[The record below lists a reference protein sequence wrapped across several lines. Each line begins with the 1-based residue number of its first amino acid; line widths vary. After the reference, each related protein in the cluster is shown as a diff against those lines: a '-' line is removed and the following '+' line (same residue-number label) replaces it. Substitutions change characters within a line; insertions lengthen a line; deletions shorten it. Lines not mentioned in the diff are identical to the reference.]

1 MWTQQLPNIHI
12 RDYPAERCIFVGFH
26 HGFHDEV
33 VVQTC
38 DTLTLR
44 STAAVG
50 KLTKRVRPCDGP
62 GVSALRLYH
71 LWSLYHRFASCGPC
85 TTAPRRTTAPPPL
98 ERSVGSNVKRSLK
111 PPTLSAPR
119 WRGSAPRWVEVFRA
133 LVRIARSKAA
143 RRCRCRRR
151 LETPASECGL
161 GRMLQLVETSA
172 GGERT

>member
-85 TTAPRRTTAPPPL
+85 TTASPPVDPAPPLRVAPPL
-98 ERSVGSNVKRSLK
+98 RLLWPLHHRSTSHHRSASSREISGFQRQALLEASNSICSTLAW
-111 PPTLSAPR
+111 LSA
-119 WRGSAPRWVEVFRA
+119 
-133 LVRIARSKAA
+133 
-143 RRCRCRRR
+143 
-151 LETPASECGL
+151 TL
-161 GRMLQLVETSA
+161 GRSISCPCA
-172 GGERT
+172 NRT